1 MRQEH
6 RLTLQIAR
14 KKQGGSQSLNDN
26 SNKKAISAG
35 AMLRRYGEQA
45 LRDDIRNLLQ
55 EWAED
60 IEQCERI
67 WIRASVSNRRIFL
80 DYEGSVLSKGDS

>member
-1 MRQEH
+1 MND
-6 RLTLQIAR
+6 
-14 KKQGGSQSLNDN
+14 KSGS
-26 SNKKAISAG
+26 KAISAG

-45 LRDDIRNLLQ
+45 LRDDIRSLLQ

-60 IEQCERI
+60 IEDCERV

-80 DYEGSVLSKGDS
+80 DYEGAILTKGILLNSNIRFIGIYLVSR